1 MKVTLD
7 CEEKFEVRQ
16 SDSGLVVYQDGKFT
30 CNLCG
35 YSFEDFHDKSGELNE
50 NELVDAIRE
59 EIELERSK

>member
-7 CEEKFEVRQ
+7 CEEKFEIKETCN
-16 SDSGLVVYQDGKFT
+16 GLEVYQDDKFA

-35 YSFEDFHDKSGELNE
+35 YTFKDFQDEWGKLNE
-50 NELVDAIRE
+50 NELADAIRE

>member
-7 CEEKFEVRQ
+7 CKEKFEVRETEN
-16 SDSGLVVYQDGKFT
+16 GLEVYQGDKFM

-35 YSFEDFHDKSGELNE
+35 YTFNDFTDEWGKLNE
-50 NELVDAIRE
+50 NELADAIRE

>member
-7 CEEKFEVRQ
+7 CEEKFEIKETCN
-16 SDSGLVVYQDGKFT
+16 GLEVYQDDKFA

-35 YSFEDFHDKSGELNE
+35 YTFKDFQDEWCKLNE
-50 NELVDAIRE
+50 NELADAIRE